1 MGKMVLTSQYLSV
14 ATNDLSSYLR
24 KCEVV
29 VEVEEKEVTNM
40 GSAGWKE
47 YLGGLKSGT
56 LSIELLAD
64 YAASAVDSIL
74 WPLFGT
80 VVAFEV
86 RPTSAVVGVSNP
98 KWTGNVLVQSLQVI
112 GGGVGDEGSNG
123 VTWPTSGAVT
133 RATA

>member
-64 YAASAVDSIL
+64 YGASAVDSIL

-86 RPTSAVVGVSNP
+86 RPTSAVVGTSNP

-133 RATA
+133 RTTT